1 MLRGLDIVRM
11 RLRSLTRKARVE
23 QELDREMRF
32 HLDQQTE
39 ENIAAGMTPDHA
51 RRAALCSLEG
61 ITRIEEECRDM
72 RRTNLIDDFWYDLR
86 HAARALGNSP
96 GFALVMILTL
106 ALSIGANTAIFSVVN
121 GVLLRRLPYPD
132 QNRVVRFFTAN
143 ANYPKFPVNAWD
155 FLDFRARNRSFEN
168 MAVMTRSDVQL
179 SGAGE
184 PIRLTAFQV
193 SGAYFRVLGLSPER
207 GREFDFRDELPGNG
221 RVAMISDRLWRTRF
235 HTDPKVV
242 GQTVWLEQ
250 IPFTVVGVM
259 PAETKH
265 PGNEYRAVP
274 YGDSVDVWRPFTFKG
289 NPNRRGSHFLEG
301 IGRLRKGVSPENAQ
315 QEMNAI
321 MAQLARE
328 HPDNDA
334 GWRVLVVP
342 LYREIVGAS
351 ERMLLVLL
359 GAVALV
365 LLIACANAANLL
377 LARATSRR
385 REMAMRLALGAGRS
399 RLIRQ
404 MLTESVLLSMAGGL
418 AGSAL
423 AGGGVKILVALLPG
437 GFPRAQDIHVNLG
450 VFAFAL
456 TVTIG
461 SGILFG
467 LAPALQSYRVDLQQN
482 LREGGRGAAGSVRH
496 LRLRN
501 ALVVSELSLACV
513 LLAGA
518 GLLLRSFVNLLL
530 SEPGFRSEHVLTAVV
545 SLPNDTYKTDGAV
558 SRFYDQLVARLSI
571 LPGVRTAGVGSDLP
585 WTGYDDNLG
594 GFQIEGKQHPPNEEF
609 HARYHAA
616 SPDYFRALGIPLV
629 RGRFFSDADGAKA
642 PAVLVINQAMAER
655 YWPGEDVIG
664 RRINFFN
671 DHPKESDWTRVVGVV
686 GDVKDTPEKGAAQP
700 AFWWPVAQV
709 PFPAQEAAIAI
720 RSDSTPVL
728 LVNAIRSAVRD
739 LDPALAVANVRL
751 MDQIADASVSAPR
764 FTLFLVALFAALAI
778 TLAGIGT
785 YGVISYSVNQRT
797 QEFGVRVALGA
808 RPWDVLRLVF
818 GQGLKLALIGVGLGI
833 AGALVLARLLR
844 TMLYQV
850 SAADPLTFCAIAI
863 FALAIATLACYLP
876 ARRATRADAMVALRA
891 E

>member
-1 MLRGLDIVRM
+1 MSRLLDIL
-11 RLRSLTRKARVE
+11 RLRIRSLTRRDRVE

-32 HLDQQTE
+32 HLEQQIE
-39 ENIAAGMTPDHA
+39 ENIARGMNPGEA
-51 RRAALCSLEG
+51 RRAAVRGLDG

-72 RRTNLIDDFWYDLR
+72 RRTNLIDDLLYDLR
-86 HAARALGNSP
+86 HAFRALGNNP

-121 GVLLRRLPYPD
+121 GVLLRRLPYPEQD
-132 QNRVVRFFTAN
+132 RLVRIFTTN
-143 ANYPKFPVNAWD
+143 ANYPKFPINAWD

-184 PIRLTAFQV
+184 PVRLTAFAV

-207 GREFDFRDELPGNG
+207 GRDFDFRDELPGNG
-221 RVAMISDRLWRTRF
+221 HIAIISDRIWHDRF
-235 HTDPKVV
+235 HADPNIIGKA
-242 GQTVWLEQ
+242 VWLDQ
-250 IPFTVVGVM
+250 QSYTVVGVM
-259 PAETKH
+259 PSETKH

-274 YGDSVDVWRPFTFKG
+274 YGDSVDVWRPFTFQG

-301 IGRLRKGVSPENAQ
+301 IARLKKGVSPESAQ
-315 QEMNAI
+315 GEMNSI
-321 MAQLARE
+321 MAQLGVE

-334 GWRVLVVP
+334 GWHVLIVP
-342 LYREIVGAS
+342 LYREIVGSS

-377 LARATSRR
+377 LARATGRQ
-385 REMAMRLALGAGRS
+385 REIAMRLALGAGRW

-404 MLTESVLLSMAGGL
+404 MLTESLFLSVAGGL
-418 AGSAL
+418 AGSLLAL
-423 AGGGVKILVALLPG
+423 AGVKVLVALLPG
-437 GFPRAQDIHVNLG
+437 GFPRAQDIHINLG

-456 TVTIG
+456 AVTIG
-461 SGILFG
+461 SGVLFG
-467 LAPALQSYRVDLQQN
+467 LAPALQSYRVDLQNN
-482 LREGGRGAAGSVRH
+482 LREGGRGSSGSARH

-530 SEPGFRSEHVLTAVV
+530 TDPGFHSDHVVTAIV
-545 SLPNDTYKTDGAV
+545 SLPNDTYKNDVSV
-558 SRFYDQLVARLSI
+558 SRFYDQLVGRLST
-571 LPGVRTAGVGSDLP
+571 LPGVRAAGIGSDLP

-594 GFQIEGKQHPPNEEF
+594 GFEIEGKVHPPNEEF

-616 SPDYFRALGIPLV
+616 TPDYFRALGIPLI
-629 RGRFFSDADGAKA
+629 RGRFFTAADAAKT
-642 PAVLVINQAMAER
+642 PSVLIINQAMADK

-664 RRINFFN
+664 HRINFFS
-671 DHPKESDWTRVVGVV
+671 DHPKESDWTRIVGLV

-720 RSDSTPVL
+720 RSDSAPLL
-728 LVNAIRSAVRD
+728 LVNSIRNSVRE
-739 LDPALAVANVRL
+739 LDPALALANVRL
-751 MDQIADASVSAPR
+751 MDQIANASVSAPR
-764 FTLFLVALFAALAI
+764 FTLFLVGLFAVLAI
-778 TLAGIGT
+778 TLAAIGT

-818 GQGLKLALIGVGLGI
+818 AQGLKLALIGVAIGI
-833 AGALVLARLLR
+833 GGALALARLLR
-844 TMLYQV
+844 SMLYQV
-850 SAADPLTFCAIAI
+850 SAADPLTFSAIAL
-863 FALAIATLACYLP
+863 FAFAIATLACYIP
-876 ARRATRADAMVALRA
+876 ARRATHADAMVALRS